1 MSADLYK
8 RRRAFAGA
16 AFSHAFILSAVIFI
30 YLSFFLDTAP
40 IYHSHLHHYSSSVSR
55 SLRLPCSIEE
65 IQMLFQSYM
74 TPIYD
79 YFNLRFKFL
88 CRTCVYHDLSSY
100 TSE

>member
-1 MSADLYK
+1 MLICISDDVRLLVQPSHTLSSCLQLYSYPK
-8 RRRAFAGA
+8 Y
-16 AFSHAFILSAVIFI
+16 I
-30 YLSFFLDTAP
+30 LDTAP

-74 TPIYD
+74 APIYD

-88 CRTCVYHDLSSY
+88 CRTSVYHDLSSY

>member
-1 MSADLYK
+1 MLICISDDVRLLVQPSHTLSSCLQLYSYPK
-8 RRRAFAGA
+8 Y
-16 AFSHAFILSAVIFI
+16 I
-30 YLSFFLDTAP
+30 LDTAP
-40 IYHSHLHHYSSSVSR
+40 IYHSYLHHYSSSVSR

-74 TPIYD
+74 APIYD
-79 YFNLRFKFL
+79 YFNLRFRFL